1 MTASFESGPTRP
13 IASMRDEEDRDE
25 LTVVSF
31 ERSAPGVSADH
42 RPPTC
47 LVVEDDSTLRHL
59 VTNYLEDH
67 DIRAVSAS
75 RRDEVSGLLARSEPD
90 LVVLDLRLG
99 EEDGLDLLREIR
111 ARSDVPIIITT
122 GQRRDEIDRVVG
134 LELGADDYIT
144 KPFGLRE
151 LLARI
156 RAVLRRQETGQ
167 TNAQRDM
174 EKGRCQFGGWQLDRR
189 NRRLTDSA
197 GEPVALTKGEYALLI
212 AFLDAPLR
220 TLSREHL
227 LQATRIHEDVFDRS
241 IDVQVL
247 RLRRKLESDPSTPS
261 IIRTERGVGYI
272 FSLPVEPL

>member
-1 MTASFESGPTRP
+1 MTAGIEDGLPRP
-13 IASMRDEEDRDE
+13 SELMRDEGGEKQ
-25 LTVVSF
+25 TVVSF
-31 ERSAPGVSADH
+31 ERAGTGTSAD
-42 RPPTC
+42 RRSPTC

-67 DIRAVSAS
+67 DIRAISTS
-75 RRDEVSGLLARSEPD
+75 RRDEVSGLLVRSEPD

-99 EEDGLDLLREIR
+99 QDDGLDLLREIR
-111 ARSDVPIIITT
+111 SRSDVPIIITT

-156 RAVLRRQETGQ
+156 RAVLRRREAGPA
-167 TNAQRDM
+167 NAQRET
-174 EKGRCQFGGWQLDRR
+174 EKGRCRFGGWQLDRR
-189 NRRLTDSA
+189 NRRLTNSA
-197 GEPVALTKGEYALLI
+197 GEPVALTRGEYALLI

-220 TLSREHL
+220 PLSREHL

-261 IIRTERGVGYI
+261 IIRTERGIGYV
-272 FSLPVEPL
+272 FSLPVGPL